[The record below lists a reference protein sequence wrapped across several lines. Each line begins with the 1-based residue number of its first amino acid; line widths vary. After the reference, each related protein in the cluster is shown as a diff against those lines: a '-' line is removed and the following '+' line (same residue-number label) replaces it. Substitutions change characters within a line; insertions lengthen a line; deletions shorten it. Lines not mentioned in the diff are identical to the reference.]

1 MPRRNLTEDSAPA
14 AVVDAVVKLGQD
26 IATARIRRQ
35 LREEDLAAKAGITRM
50 TLRRVEAGALGTGIG
65 AYAAVLWVLGM
76 HHDLAGAAAPERDE
90 EGQTLEAA
98 RRGERV
104 RLPRRLSDEF

>member
-1 MPRRNLTEDSAPA
+1 MPRQNLTGDTAPA
-14 AVVDAVVKLGQD
+14 AVVEAVARLGQD

-35 LREEDLAAKAGITRM
+35 LREEDLAARAGITRT

-65 AYAAVLWVLGM
+65 AYAAVLWALGM
-76 HHDLAGAAAPERDE
+76 HHDLAAAAAPERDV

-104 RLPRRLSDEF
+104 RLPERLSDDF

>member
-1 MPRRNLTEDSAPA
+1 
-14 AVVDAVVKLGQD
+14 
-26 IATARIRRQ
+26 
-35 LREEDLAAKAGITRM
+35 M

-65 AYAAVLWVLGM
+65 AYAAVLWALGL
-76 HHDLAGAAAPERDE
+76 HGDLADAAAPNRDV

-104 RLPRRLSDEF
+104 RPASGLNDEF

>member
-1 MPRRNLTEDSAPA
+1 MPRRNVNYESAPA
-14 AVVDAVVKLGQD
+14 AVAEGVARLGRH
-26 IATARIRRQ
+26 IGTARIRRQ

-65 AYAAVLWVLGM
+65 AYAAVLWALGLDD
-76 HHDLAGAAAPERDE
+76 DLTAVATPDRDL

-98 RRGERV
+98 RRGQRV
-104 RLPRRLSDEF
+104 RPPAGLSDEF

>member
-1 MPRRNLTEDSAPA
+1 MPRRNVNHESAPA
-14 AVVDAVVKLGQD
+14 AVAEAVARLGRD
-26 IATARIRRQ
+26 IAIARVRRR

-65 AYAAVLWVLGM
+65 AYVAVLWALGL
-76 HHDLAGAAAPERDE
+76 DDGLAAVAAADRDV

-104 RLPRRLSDEF
+104 RPRADLSDEF

>member
-1 MPRRNLTEDSAPA
+1 MPRRNVNHESAPA
-14 AVVDAVVKLGQD
+14 AVVDGVTRLGRH

-65 AYAAVLWVLGM
+65 AYAAVLWALGLDD
-76 HHDLAGAAAPERDE
+76 DLAAVAAPDRDL

-104 RLPRRLSDEF
+104 RPSASLSDEF

>member
-1 MPRRNLTEDSAPA
+1 MPRRNITESTAPA
-14 AVVDAVVKLGQD
+14 AIVDAVAKLGQD
-26 IATARIRRQ
+26 IATARVRRK
-35 LREEDLAAKAGITRM
+35 LREEDLATKAGITRM

-65 AYAAVLWVLGM
+65 AYAAVLWALGLG
-76 HHDLAGAAAPERDE
+76 DLAGVAAPDRDV

-104 RLPRRLSDEF
+104 RLPTGLSDEF

>member
-1 MPRRNLTEDSAPA
+1 MPRSHLTQHTAPA
-14 AVVDAVVKLGQD
+14 AVVDALTTLGQN

-35 LREEDLAAKAGITRM
+35 LREEDLALKAGINRL

-65 AYAAVLWVLGM
+65 AYAAVLWALGL
-76 HHDLAGAAAPERDE
+76 HGGLAEIAAPERDL
-90 EGQTLEAA
+90 EGRTLEAA

-104 RLPRRLSDEF
+104 RVPAELSDDF

>member
-1 MPRRNLTEDSAPA
+1 MPRRNVNYEAAPA
-14 AVVDAVVKLGQD
+14 AVVDAAVRVGRD
-26 IATARIRRQ
+26 IATARVRRR
-35 LREEDLAAKAGITRM
+35 LREEDLAGKAGISRV

-65 AYAAVLWVLGM
+65 AYFAVLWALGL
-76 HHDLAGAAAPERDE
+76 DGGVGEIASPDRDV

-104 RLPRRLSDEF
+104 RPARELSDDF

>member
-1 MPRRNLTEDSAPA
+1 MPQRNMNYESAPA
-14 AVVDAVVKLGQD
+14 AVVDTVTRLGRG
-26 IATARIRRQ
+26 IATARVRRQ
-35 LREEDLAAKAGITRM
+35 LREEDLASKAGISRI

-65 AYAAVLWVLGM
+65 AYVAVLWALGL
-76 HHDLAGAAAPERDE
+76 HHEVGEFASPDRDI

-104 RLPRRLSDEF
+104 RPAGRLNDEF

>member
-1 MPRRNLTEDSAPA
+1 MPRTNVNDQSAPA
-14 AVVDAVVKLGQD
+14 AVLDTVAALGSH

-35 LREEDLAAKAGITRM
+35 MREEDLAARAGITRM

-65 AYAAVLWVLGM
+65 AYAAVLWALGL
-76 HHDLAGAAAPERDE
+76 HDGLAGVASPDRDL

-104 RLPRRLSDEF
+104 RPAGLNDEF

>member
-1 MPRRNLTEDSAPA
+1 MPRRNVNYEAAPA
-14 AVVDAVVKLGQD
+14 AVLDTVARLGRN
-26 IATARIRRQ
+26 IATARVRRQ
-35 LREEDLAAKAGITRM
+35 LREEDLSAKAGISRI

-65 AYAAVLWVLGM
+65 AYIAALWALGL
-76 HHDLAGAAAPERDE
+76 HHEVGEIASPQRDI

-104 RLPRRLSDEF
+104 RPAQDLSDEF

>member
-1 MPRRNLTEDSAPA
+1 
-14 AVVDAVVKLGQD
+14 
-26 IATARIRRQ
+26 
-35 LREEDLAAKAGITRM
+35 M

-65 AYAAVLWVLGM
+65 AYAAPLWALRLHG
-76 HHDLAGAAAPERDE
+76 DLTNLAAPDRDV

-104 RLPRRLSDEF
+104 RLPTELSDEF

>member
-1 MPRRNLTEDSAPA
+1 MPRRNVNYESAPA
-14 AVVDAVVKLGQD
+14 AVLDTVERLGRS

-35 LREEDLAAKAGITRM
+35 LREEDLAARAGISRV

-65 AYAAVLWVLGM
+65 AYMAVLWALGL
-76 HHDLAGAAAPERDE
+76 HHEVGEIASPERDI
-90 EGQTLEAA
+90 EGQTLESA

-104 RLPRRLSDEF
+104 RPAQDVDDEF